1 MYTRK
6 INSINSCSNHTL
18 FPYSSCSSVM
28 EVNETATILSSALL
42 AVDYVDS
49 VLPENPLQLP
59 LEQAWNHILQ
69 SYTKF
74 QIATWGSLIVHE
86 FIYFFFCLPGFIFQ
100 FLPFLQ
106 KYKIQQ
112 VSRTANA
119 VD

>member
-1 MYTRK
+1 
-6 INSINSCSNHTL
+6 
-18 FPYSSCSSVM
+18 M